1 MSLISGLTESI
12 PFEWSDF
19 FSRLSPWA
27 QEWETV
33 PLFHCPAPPILRKE
47 NLHFIRIWRYP
58 KPLCPWGWAK
68 GKGQSGCG
76 LLSPERG
83 SSVLL
88 TGKPC
93 LSASP
98 SPRMGT
104 EGPGFRL
111 LRAPRAQSPW
121 QEATRMWWVANRMG
135 RRVLAV
141 LGHRLDG
148 PLSRE
153 SRKPLRNEVKAMGAH
168 LVCRS
173 LGKAEC
179 FDFGTR
185 TP

>member
-1 MSLISGLTESI
+1 MASVWQAREG
-12 PFEWSDF
+12 
-19 FSRLSPWA
+19 FSCIQPVIGIRR
-27 QEWETV
+27 
-33 PLFHCPAPPILRKE
+33 PLALNATWCPDLD
-47 NLHFIRIWRYP
+47 
-58 KPLCPWGWAK
+58 
-68 GKGQSGCG
+68 
-76 LLSPERG
+76 
-83 SSVLL
+83 
-88 TGKPC
+88 
-93 LSASP
+93 
-98 SPRMGT
+98 
-104 EGPGFRL
+104 
-111 LRAPRAQSPW
+111 PW